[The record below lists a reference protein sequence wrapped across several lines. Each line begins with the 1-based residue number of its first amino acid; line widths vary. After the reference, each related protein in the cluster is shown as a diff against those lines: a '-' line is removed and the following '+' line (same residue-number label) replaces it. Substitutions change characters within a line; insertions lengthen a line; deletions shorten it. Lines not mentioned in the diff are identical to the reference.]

1 MRRYNNKISERANKS
16 LQKRE
21 AVVRRQKGLLAVVII
36 VLISLGVLLGGS
48 INALASSKAD
58 IASYNK
64 YYTSIRVESGDTLWS
79 IADEY
84 IADFN
89 LSKEDY
95 IKEICQLNH
104 ISEDDI
110 HAGAYIIIPYYSHE
124 VK

>member
-1 MRRYNNKISERANKS
+1 MRKYNHKISEKANRS

-21 AVVRRQKGLLAVVII
+21 AVVRRQRGLFAVVII
-36 VLISLGVLLGGS
+36 VLISFGILLGGS

-58 IASYNK
+58 VASYNK
-64 YYTSIRVESGDTLWS
+64 YYTSIRIESGDTLWS
-79 IADEY
+79 IADKY
-84 IADFN
+84 VSDFN
-89 LSKEDY
+89 LTKEDY

-110 HAGAYIIIPYYSHE
+110 HAGAYIIIPYYSKE

>member
-1 MRRYNNKISERANKS
+1 MRKYNNKISERANKS

-110 HAGAYIIIPYYSHE
+110 HAGEYIIIPYYSHE

>member
-1 MRRYNNKISERANKS
+1 MRKYNDKISEKANRS

-21 AVVRRQKGLLAVVII
+21 AVVRRQRSVFAVVLI
-36 VLISLGVLLGGS
+36 VLISLGILLGS
-48 INALASSKAD
+48 NMNAFASSKAD

-64 YYTSIRVESGDTLWS
+64 YYTSIRIESGDTLWS

-95 IKEICQLNH
+95 IHEICQLNQ
-104 ISEDDI
+104 ISEDEI
-110 HAGAYIIIPYYSHE
+110 HAGAYIIIPYYSQE

>member
-1 MRRYNNKISERANKS
+1 MRKYNNKISERANKS